1 MMNIQNMPEYAYE
14 YDFVVARECDGD
26 FWFYGAYKT
35 EKRAYKVA
43 LEVGGQVFHRW
54 HLQEPQGSFFIGGA
68 TRAVPV
74 RDAPGFNY
82 TTVLAKMSSE
92 N

>member
-1 MMNIQNMPEYAYE
+1 MINIQNMPEYAYE

-43 LEVGGQVFHRW
+43 LEVGGQVFHR
-54 HLQEPQGSFFIGGA
+54 
-68 TRAVPV
+68 
-74 RDAPGFNY
+74 
-82 TTVLAKMSSE
+82 
-92 N
+92 